1 MAGWKR
7 GNGDSREWD
16 KEEFSGMKKNV
27 RRGRGQRGDIGE
39 WLRRRKEGGGCEKKC
54 NARTCRPITCHF
66 YRRIHSFPLLEF
78 ILRSTIAIY
87 GAREVNHRCLG
98 YKVAFSFATATRE
111 SINEIEEEREWKT
124 SNGKWKSSPFLF
136 FFSSRMNQT
145 IERMGLSRSILRFY
159 LRIIRSW
166 RKSVFVSRRNK
177 MFEGNVFPLLRIYM
191 YIDGIF

>member
-1 MAGWKR
+1 MVN
-7 GNGDSREWD
+7 GN
-16 KEEFSGMKKNV
+16 
-27 RRGRGQRGDIGE
+27 
-39 WLRRRKEGGGCEKKC
+39 LL
-54 NARTCRPITCHF
+54 
-66 YRRIHSFPLLEF
+66 SF
-78 ILRSTIAIY
+78 
-87 GAREVNHRCLG
+87 
-98 YKVAFSFATATRE
+98 
-111 SINEIEEEREWKT
+111 
-124 SNGKWKSSPFLF
+124 F